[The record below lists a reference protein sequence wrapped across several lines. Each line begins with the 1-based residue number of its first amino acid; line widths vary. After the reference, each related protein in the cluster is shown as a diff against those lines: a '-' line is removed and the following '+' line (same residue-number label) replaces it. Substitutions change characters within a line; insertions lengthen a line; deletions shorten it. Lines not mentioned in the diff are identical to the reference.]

1 VRREAEELVVREAR
15 AGELDEVAALTE
27 HSFEEYWPLV
37 PPAFA
42 EAAQR
47 DLADVRGRLGSGE
60 LLVAEL
66 GGRLVGTVTFLPD
79 GGGYPAP
86 GWPPSW
92 CAVRLLAVDPACRGL
107 GIGRRL
113 TAECLDRARRRGA
126 AAVGLHTAPFMAS
139 ARHIYESLGLER
151 VPALDIET
159 PGAPP
164 ALTYRLNF

>member
-1 VRREAEELVVREAR
+1 M
-15 AGELDEVAALTE
+15 
-27 HSFEEYWPLV
+27 
-37 PPAFA
+37 
-42 EAAQR
+42 
-47 DLADVRGRLGSGE
+47 
-60 LLVAEL
+60 
-66 GGRLVGTVTFLPD
+66 GTVTFLPD